1 MTSTLGVWILT
12 GYGAAKAPRLM
23 QFSVHCDHLRSVL
36 FVRAGPSPYGEML
49 AVLTTLLQRKRCAP
63 QYTATREDETFMDCQ
78 LFSPYG
84 ETQTVLS
91 GCFPLYGE
99 KHAVLIRC
107 FPKTFSAS
115 STIRRNACPFVNVFP
130 RKILLP

>member
-1 MTSTLGVWILT
+1 MTSTLGVWMLT
-12 GYGAAKAPRLM
+12 GYGAEKAPHLM
-23 QFSVHCDHLRSVL
+23 QLSVHCDHLRSVL
-36 FVRAGPSPYGEML
+36 FWRAGPSPYGEML

-78 LFSPYG
+78 LFSPYV